1 MVEVTATGK
10 NLRVS
15 PKKVR
20 PIAKKFRGQPA
31 EKVLD
36 SLRFVPRKGA
46 VYLAKVLKSAMAN
59 AKDNKNIDPKKLIIK
74 DVLVDEGASLKR
86 TRPVSRGSAHRILK
100 RTSQIKVVL
109 EGK

>member
-1 MVEVTATGK
+1 MIEVVAIGK

-20 PIAKKFRGQPA
+20 PIAKNFRGQAA
-31 EKVLD
+31 EKALD
-36 SLRFVPRKGA
+36 SLRFVPRKAA
-46 VYLAKVLKSAMAN
+46 VHLAKVLKSAIAN
-59 AKDNKNIDPKKLIIK
+59 AQDNKNLNPKELVIK
-74 DVLVDEGASLKR
+74 EVLVDEGPSLKR
-86 TRPVSRGSAHRILK
+86 TRPVSRGSAHQVLK